1 MGDPRAPLHLESQQV
16 QLYLEVL
23 SPLHQP
29 PRRLEARNHL
39 CSAHHQQ
46 QLPQAQLIHRL
57 SVRQPRRPQF
67 LPLLEPQQLQLQG
80 LGPGQF
86 SEHQQL
92 PLPPLHLED
101 RGRYLEHPRLQHL
114 APYLV
119 LQVVQHQLL
128 HLHLGVPALYL
139 GLQQLLPP
147 AYLVAV
153 QVVEVSWV
161 VWVEQPPQT
170 MPTRIHLVEV
180 LPLQLLVEGATLVES
195 LVEEDLVLPHLVHQP
210 PLVAQY
216 LGPQLPAEVE
226 VYSPELDPTLQHR
239 VLGSAPPRNR
249 VHQQDLDRHLRL
261 VLLQLL
267 DRLQPLELLRH
278 LEPLPLQE
286 DQLLELKHRHLEQGL
301 LRHLDQPLELVLL
314 TLLRLLAPWLL
325 GQVEAALVEWLKHLQ
340 ALVLQQLLL
349 LQRLL
354 NSALGDE
361 QAL

>member
-119 LQVVQHQLL
+119 LQVVQHQLR

-139 GLQQLLPP
+139 GLLQLLRRRFLERQQLLLQAQFLGPQHQQLLPP

-239 VLGSAPPRNR
+239 VLGSVPPRNR
-249 VHQQDLDRHLRL
+249 VHQQD
-261 VLLQLL
+261 L

-278 LEPLPLQE
+278 LELLPLQE
-286 DQLLELKHRHLEQGL
+286 DQLLELKHRHLEQEL

-325 GQVEAALVEWLKHLQ
+325 G
-340 ALVLQQLLL
+340 
-349 LQRLL
+349 
-354 NSALGDE
+354 
-361 QAL
+361 